1 MRLQTVGIVGLGLIG
16 GSLAMTFKR
25 RTNLTVCGYDRDA
38 STCEKAAAAG
48 AVDRADGPL
57 RECDALFVALYP
69 GAACEYVRTHAEEMR
84 PGAIVSDLC
93 GVKRAVQREMEP
105 VCRAAGLRYVG
116 AHPMA
121 GRELSGFDNAQSTLF
136 EGASMILTP
145 SPDADAEALTTLET
159 LFYESGFGRV
169 VRTSPGH
176 HDRMIAYTSQLAHI
190 LSSAYIQNPLAQDY
204 SGFTGGSFQDLTRVA
219 RLSADMWGELFLKN
233 SDELTGQIDVLIE
246 RLTEYKRALL
256 AADHTAL
263 WTLMET
269 GTQIKSELLRRTSG
283 APHEKLESE

>member
-16 GSLAMTFKR
+16 GSLALTLKR
-25 RTNLTVCGYDRDA
+25 RTGLTVYGYDRDA
-38 STCEKAAAAG
+38 SAREKAVSVG

-57 RECDALFVALYP
+57 WECGAVFVALYP
-69 GAACEYVRTHAEEMR
+69 GAACAYVHDHAKEMR

-121 GRELSGFDNAQSTLF
+121 GRELSGFDNARSTLF

-145 SPDADAEALTTLET
+145 PPDADAEALGTLEA
-159 LFYESGFGRV
+159 LFYEAGFGRV
-169 VRTSPGH
+169 VRTSPEH

-233 SDELTGQIDVLIE
+233 SDELTGQIDILIE
-246 RLTEYKRALL
+246 RLSEYKRALL
-256 AADHTAL
+256 AEDHGAL
-263 WTLMET
+263 WALMET
-269 GTQIKSELLRRTSG
+269 GTQIKSELLRHTSG